1 MRATLARKRN
11 WVGAAWTIRPGRIPS
26 TPMAPFAHLDRSD
39 YALAPE
45 LQAQL
50 LSPSLVVFLD
60 QVRANI
66 RRVIECAGG
75 KPDRWRVH
83 LKTTKIPAVWDEL
96 LSAGVRHFKC
106 ATVREAAELLAL
118 LDERGITGDV
128 LLAYP
133 LVGPG
138 LEYLGRLAVAH
149 GSQRVSVLC
158 EDEERIGSIPTEL
171 EIFIDLNSGM
181 DRTGVPVADRETI
194 LACARAAQGRLAGL
208 HHYDGHL
215 HDADLDLRRQEIFE
229 GYDRLVA
236 LVGYLKTQGV
246 EVDEV
251 ITAGTPAFL
260 SALEYAPLRELEGAR
275 HRVSPGTVVFH
286 DARSQV
292 ENPGLG
298 LAPAAFVFSRV
309 VSQPCRGQITL
320 DAGSK
325 ALAAEAGDPA
335 AHALG
340 HPEWTALSPSEEHLP
355 VDLGNGPAPERGS
368 TCLLIPRH
376 VCPTVNLAEQA
387 LLVESDGSHSVV
399 RVSARAHD
407 LFAPG

>member
-1 MRATLARKRN
+1 
-11 WVGAAWTIRPGRIPS
+11 
-26 TPMAPFAHLDRSD
+26 MAPFAHLDRSD

-325 ALAAEAGDPA
+325 ALAAA
-335 AHALG
+335 A
-340 HPEWTALSPSEEHLP
+340 
-355 VDLGNGPAPERGS
+355 
-368 TCLLIPRH
+368 
-376 VCPTVNLAEQA
+376 
-387 LLVESDGSHSVV
+387 
-399 RVSARAHD
+399 
-407 LFAPG
+407 

>member
-1 MRATLARKRN
+1 MT
-11 WVGAAWTIRPGRIPS
+11 
-26 TPMAPFAHLDRSD
+26 PFAHLHRSD

-45 LQAQL
+45 LSARL
-50 LSPSLVVFLD
+50 LSPSLVVFLG

-75 KPDRWRVH
+75 DPDRWRVH
-83 LKTTKIPAVWDEL
+83 LKTTKIPAIWDEL
-96 LSAGVRHFKC
+96 LIAGVRHFKC

-118 LDERGITGDV
+118 LDKRGISGDV

-133 LVGPG
+133 LVGPA
-138 LEYLGRLAVAH
+138 LEYLGRLAATH
-149 GSQRVSVLC
+149 DSQRVSVLC
-158 EDEERIGSIPTEL
+158 EDEERVQSIPKGL
-171 EIFIDLNSGM
+171 GIFIDLNSGM
-181 DRTGVPVADRETI
+181 NRTGIPVGEKDSI
-194 LACARAAQGRLAGL
+194 LSCARAAQGRLAGL

-215 HDADLDLRRQEIFE
+215 HDADLDQRRQQIFE
-229 GYDRLVA
+229 GYDRLVE
-236 LVGYLKTQGV
+236 LVGTLRSQGIKV
-246 EVDEV
+246 NEV

-260 SALEYAPLRELEGAR
+260 SALEYAPLRELEDSR

-298 LAPAAFVFSRV
+298 LNPAAFVFSRV
-309 VSQPCRGQITL
+309 VSQPCHGQITL

-335 AHALG
+335 AHVLG

-376 VCPTVNLAEQA
+376 VCPTVNLAEEA
-387 LLVESDGSHSVV
+387 LLVESDGSHTVV

>member
-1 MRATLARKRN
+1 
-11 WVGAAWTIRPGRIPS
+11 
-26 TPMAPFAHLDRSD
+26 MAPFAHLDRSD

-50 LSPSLVVFLD
+50 LSPSLVVFLE

-75 KPDRWRVH
+75 DPDRWRVH
-83 LKTTKIPAVWDEL
+83 LKTTKIPAIWDEL

-106 ATVREAAELLAL
+106 ATVREAAELLTL
-118 LDERGITGDV
+118 LDEREIHGDL

-133 LVGPG
+133 LVGPA
-138 LEYLGRLAVAH
+138 LDYLGRLASTH

-158 EDEERIGSIPTEL
+158 EDEGRIQSIPEGL
-171 EIFIDLNSGM
+171 GIFIDLNSGM
-181 DRTGVPVADRETI
+181 DRTGISVGDRDVI

-215 HDADLDLRRQEIFE
+215 HDADLEQRKREIFE
-229 GYDRLVA
+229 GYDRLVE
-236 LVGYLKTQGV
+236 LVRDLREQGI
-246 EVDEV
+246 EVGEV

-260 SALEYAPLRELEGAR
+260 SALEYAPLRDLEGAR

-298 LAPAAFVFSRV
+298 LAPAALVFSRV
-309 VSQPCRGQITL
+309 ISQPCAGQITL

-325 ALAAEAGDPA
+325 ALAAEAGDPI
-335 AHALG
+335 AHVLG
-340 HPEWTALSPSEEHLP
+340 HPQWTALSPSEEHLP
-355 VDLGNGPAPERGS
+355 VDLGNEPAPERGS
-368 TCLLIPRH
+368 TCLLIPLH
-376 VCPTVNLAEQA
+376 VCPTVNLAEEA

-399 RVSARAHD
+399 QVSARAHD
-407 LFAPG
+407 LFAPA

>member
-1 MRATLARKRN
+1 
-11 WVGAAWTIRPGRIPS
+11 
-26 TPMAPFAHLDRSD
+26 MAPFAHLNHSD
-39 YALAPE
+39 YPLAPE

-60 QVRANI
+60 QARANI

-75 KPDRWRVH
+75 DPDRWRVH
-83 LKTTKIPAVWDEL
+83 LKTTKIPAIWDEL
-96 LSAGVRHFKC
+96 LNAGVRHFKC
-106 ATVREAAELLAL
+106 ATVREAAELLTL
-118 LDERGITGDV
+118 LDEREISGDV

-138 LEYLGRLAVAH
+138 LDYLGRLAVTH

-158 EDEERIGSIPTEL
+158 EDEERIGSIPAAL

-194 LACARAAQGRLAGL
+194 LACARAAQGRLRGL

-215 HDADLDLRRQEIFE
+215 HAADMDLRRQEIFE

-236 LVGYLKTQGV
+236 LVGDLNAQGI

-260 SALEYAPLRELEGAR
+260 SALEYTPLRKLQGAR

-298 LAPAAFVFSRV
+298 LAPAALVFSRV
-309 VSQPCRGQITL
+309 VSQPRRGQITL

-355 VDLGNGPAPERGS
+355 VDLGGGPAPERGS
-368 TCLLIPRH
+368 ACLLIPRH
-376 VCPTVNLAEQA
+376 VCPTVNLAEEA
-387 LLVESDGSHSVV
+387 LLVESDGSYSVV

-407 LFAPG
+407 LFPPG